1 MRDVAISGELPI
13 AGFTTPPPTPGGI
26 EDVIGGVKC
35 ALVSLPGATYEIGV
49 LRSSPAQNEFLSR
62 RSSELRGWHHGR
74 GHHSPAR
81 RRLLLDHGSEVAMR
95 GMLRGVLLAVFAL
108 AVGLMIA
115 SPASAERRIA
125 LVVGNAHYDHTG
137 LLANPRNDAQDVA
150 EKLKGLGF
158 EVMLSVDLDQASFAH
173 AIDDF
178 ARRLDGADVGLFY
191 YAGHALQMNEK
202 NYLVSTNAKLESAFL
217 VPAETIEL
225 EPVVRLMES
234 KVPVNLIFLDAC
246 RNNPLADNL
255 KRSLAAMQRSVTLGR
270 GLGRIE
276 PAARDTLIAFAAAPG
291 QEASDGAGR
300 NSPFTAALL
309 KHIAQPGLEVSVML
323 KEVAAE
329 VREKTE
335 NAQRPQQLSD
345 MSRTFYFAKAEA
357 LPTPGPAIQS
367 SAQAQKDD
375 SVELAF
381 WRSAS
386 AANDCEA
393 VRAYL
398 GRFPSGSFTELAR
411 ISEKRLCAASGVT
424 VASNAPASGPASSTL
439 SAPAAAPAPVVPSAP
454 TGTSPDTSQ
463 SPTMLSRLAPVT
475 EARTN
480 SALPTDAVRDL
491 QSQLLRVGCGSDE
504 QEADGTWG
512 PAWQAAVRRF
522 NSSAHANLDPEH
534 PSADAVAS
542 VQGHGGPVCPL
553 TCGPGREPRDGSCV
567 AKSKPSPEAAPR
579 KNAARSQERNHREV
593 TRHPAASGERRAA
606 RSDNPPPLVPT
617 VPGNPYRESYTYVGN
632 KRCKTWEPPGAAPRI
647 ICP

>member
-1 MRDVAISGELPI
+1 M
-13 AGFTTPPPTPGGI
+13 
-26 EDVIGGVKC
+26 K
-35 ALVSLPGATYEIGV
+35 
-49 LRSSPAQNEFLSR
+49 
-62 RSSELRGWHHGR
+62 
-74 GHHSPAR
+74 
-81 RRLLLDHGSEVAMR
+81 
-95 GMLRGVLLAVFAL
+95 GVLLAVFTL
-108 AVGLMIA
+108 AVGLA
-115 SPASAERRIA
+115 VTSPASADRRVA
-125 LVVGNAHYDHTG
+125 FVVGNARYEHTG
-137 LLANPRNDAQDVA
+137 ALANPHNDAQDVA
-150 EKLKGLGF
+150 DKLKSLGF
-158 EVMLSVDLDQASFAH
+158 EVMLSIDLNQDSFAH

-225 EPVVRLMES
+225 EPIVRLMES
-234 KVPVNLIFLDAC
+234 KASINLIFLDAC

-255 KRSLAAMQRSVTLGR
+255 KRSLTAMHRSVALGR
-270 GLGRIE
+270 GLVRIE

-291 QEASDGAGR
+291 QEASDGNGR

-335 NAQRPQQLSD
+335 NVQRPQQLSD

-357 LPTPGPAIQS
+357 QSAPAPTPQP
-367 SAQAQKDD
+367 SAQMEAEG

-386 AANDCEA
+386 AANDCESF
-393 VRAYL
+393 RAYL
-398 GRFPSGSFTELAR
+398 RRFPNGSFTELAR
-411 ISEKRLCAASGVT
+411 ISEKRLCAASPMT
-424 VASNAPASGPASSTL
+424 VASNSPASQPASST
-439 SAPAAAPAPVVPSAP
+439 SSSQASAP
-454 TGTSPDTSQ
+454 TPAVSPVPAETPPTAPQ
-463 SPTMLSRLAPVT
+463 SPTTLSRLAPMNET
-475 EARTN
+475 KAD
-480 SALPTDAVRDL
+480 SAPTTDVVRSL

-504 QEADGTWG
+504 QEADGTWS

-522 NSSAHANLDPEH
+522 NSSAHLNLDPDH
-534 PSADAVAS
+534 PSADAAVA
-542 VQGHGGPVCPL
+542 VQGQSGQVCSL
-553 TCGPGREPRDGSCV
+553 SCGPGREPRNGSCV
-567 AKSKPSPEAAPR
+567 AKIKPSPEAAPR
-579 KNAARSQERNHREV
+579 NNAARARDRNRREV
-593 TRHPAASGERRAA
+593 TRHPGPAESGERRAA

-632 KRCKTWEPPGAAPRI
+632 KRCKTFEPPGAAPRI